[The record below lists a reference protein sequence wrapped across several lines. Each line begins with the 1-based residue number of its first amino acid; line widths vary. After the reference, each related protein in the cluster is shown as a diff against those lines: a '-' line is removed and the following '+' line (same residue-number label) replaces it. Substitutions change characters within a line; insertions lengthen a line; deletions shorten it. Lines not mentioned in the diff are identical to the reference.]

1 MYNSYDICKYCIA
14 RQVCMFNWHSIIII
28 IIERRDFGGVM
39 SDDCKDIL
47 QTQNKT
53 VRVRRGRTRA
63 YLWVDVTMETAEK

>member
-1 MYNSYDICKYCIA
+1 LPSHLTALLFSVRGLGYISCTWFRVTAELVVVI
-14 RQVCMFNWHSIIII
+14 IIII

-63 YLWVDVTMETAEK
+63 YL

>member
-1 MYNSYDICKYCIA
+1 MA
-14 RQVCMFNWHSIIII
+14 LLFNVRGLGYISCTWFRVTAELVVVIIIIIII
-28 IIERRDFGGVM
+28 IIERRDFGGIM

-63 YLWVDVTMETAEK
+63 YL